1 MIPLFQTFK
10 KIGWFIRYYRKK
22 YILSLSVLLL
32 SYIFALIPPRMI
44 GDLTDRISGG
54 RIDMRTLLTQ
64 LGILLGALIINYV
77 GNYIWSYYLFM
88 GADQIGRNTRRRL
101 MTKFLRQSPIFYEK
115 NTTGSLMGKSTNDV
129 SALSD
134 FAGFGFMSLI
144 DATLF
149 PLVILIIMATTISLK
164 MTLLSIIPMPLL
176 IVFTKKFEDKI
187 TLYYRQSQEAF
198 DSLNDKV
205 LENVS
210 GVRVVRAYG
219 RENHEMGQFHDLAEN
234 NYNKNILFQTI
245 IAYFPVLSRLIPGIS
260 FIIALLVGARL
271 IATGE
276 LSLGQFISF
285 TIYLDMLIWPMFAF
299 GEFITVSEQASTAMD
314 RIQELFDYQ
323 EEVPIAEEAPLYPGQ
338 GDIEFRD
345 FSFSYPNSTK
355 PVLKDI
361 SFRLPYGQTLGIVGK
376 IGSGKTS
383 LIRQLMHL
391 YPIEPETLLLGS
403 QPIEQYN
410 VPSVRR
416 AIGYVPQQHV
426 LFSKSIEDNVRL
438 GSREEVSTERLQEV
452 LAQADFLKDLNQL
465 PHGLDTMTGEKGI
478 ALSGG
483 QKQRISIARALLGD
497 PEILILD
504 DSLSAVDATTEANIL
519 ASIQQYRQGKTNLI
533 TAHRLSAI
541 AHADLI
547 LVLEDGQIVQ
557 RGTHQELF
565 DTPGWY
571 REQFLHQQLEG
582 GDDYEDL

>member
-1 MIPLFQTFK
+1 MIELFQTFR
-10 KIGWFIRYYRKK
+10 KIKWFIHYYRKK
-22 YILSLSVLLL
+22 YFIALSVLLI
-32 SYIFALIPPRMI
+32 SYIFALIPPRMV
-44 GDLTDRISGG
+44 GDLTDRINSG
-54 RIDMRTLLTQ
+54 RIDLNGLLAQ
-64 LGILLGALIINYV
+64 LGILLAALIINYI

-88 GADQIGRNTRRRL
+88 GADQIARNTRRRL
-101 MTKFLRQSPIFYEK
+101 MRKFLRQSPIFYEN

-129 SALSD
+129 NALSD

-164 MTLLSIIPMPLL
+164 MTLLAVIPMPLL
-176 IVFTKKFEDKI
+176 ILFTKKFEDKI
-187 TLYYRQSQEAF
+187 TLYYKQSQEAF

-219 RENHEMGQFHDLAEN
+219 QEDYEMAQFQRLAEN

-271 IATGE
+271 ISLGE

-285 TIYLDMLIWPMFAF
+285 TIYLDMLVWPMFAF

-314 RIQELFDYQ
+314 RIQELFDYK
-323 EEVPIAEEAPLYPGQ
+323 EEVPIEQAAPIYPGG
-338 GDIEFRD
+338 GDIEFKNL
-345 FSFSYPNSTK
+345 SFSYPNSTE

-361 SFRLPYGQTLGIVGK
+361 SLVLPHGQTLGIVGK

-383 LIRQLMHL
+383 LVRQLMHL
-391 YPIEPETLLLGS
+391 YPITPNSLYLGDR
-403 QPIEQYN
+403 PIEEYQ
-410 VPSVRR
+410 VHSVRD
-416 AIGYVPQQHV
+416 AIGYVPQQHI
-426 LFSKSIEDNVRL
+426 LFSKTIEHNIRL
-438 GSREEVSTERLQEV
+438 GSHKDVSQDRLMEV
-452 LAQADFLKDLNQL
+452 LDQADFIKDLSQL
-465 PHGLDTMTGEKGI
+465 SHGLDTMTGEKGI

-483 QKQRISIARALLGD
+483 QKQRISIARALLGE

-519 ASIQQYRQGKTNLI
+519 SSIQQYRQGKTNLI

-547 LVLEDGQIVQ
+547 IVLEDGRIVQ

-565 DTPGWY
+565 ETKGWY
-571 REQFLHQQLEG
+571 RDQFLHQQLEG
-582 GDDYEDL
+582 GDDYGDL

>member
-1 MIPLFQTFK
+1 MTLFQTFK
-10 KIGWFIRYYRKK
+10 KIGWFIHYYRKK
-22 YILSLSVLLL
+22 YLLALSVLLL
-32 SYIFALIPPRMI
+32 SYVFALIPPRMI
-44 GDLTDRISGG
+44 GQLTDQINRAQ
-54 RIDMRTLLTQ
+54 IDLNGLLTQ
-64 LGILLGALIINYV
+64 LGILLAALVINYI

-88 GADQIGRNTRRRL
+88 GADQIARNTRRRL
-101 MTKFLRQSPIFYEK
+101 MRKFLRQSPIFYEK
-115 NTTGSLMGKSTNDV
+115 HTTGSLMGKSTNDV
-129 SALSD
+129 TALSD

-149 PLVILIIMATTISLK
+149 PLVILIIMATTISWR
-164 MTLLSIIPMPLL
+164 MTLLTMIPMPLL

-187 TLYYRQSQEAF
+187 TRYYRESQEAF
-198 DSLNDKV
+198 DKLNDKV

-219 RENHEMGQFHDLAEN
+219 REDYERAQFSQLAEL
-234 NYNKNILFQTI
+234 NYQKNILFQTI

-260 FIIALLVGARL
+260 FIIALLVGAGL
-271 IATGE
+271 IARGE
-276 LSLGQFISF
+276 ISLGQFISF

-323 EEVPIAEEAPLYPGQ
+323 EEVAPGEAAPDYPGQ
-338 GDIEFRD
+338 GRISFRN
-345 FSFSYPNSTK
+345 FSFAYPNSEQ
-355 PVLKDI
+355 PVLSDI
-361 SFRLPYGQTLGIVGK
+361 SFDLPHGQTLGIVGK

-383 LIRQLMHL
+383 LVRQLMHL
-391 YPIEPETLLLGS
+391 YPVAPATLYLGER
-403 QPIEQYN
+403 PIEDYN
-410 VPSVRR
+410 LASLRR

-426 LFSKSIEDNVRL
+426 LFSKSIEDNIRL
-438 GSREEVSTERLQEV
+438 GSRADVPPERLQEV
-452 LAQADFLKDLNQL
+452 LAQADFLKDLAQL
-465 PHGLDTMTGEKGI
+465 PHGLKTMTGEKGI

-483 QKQRISIARALLGD
+483 QKQRISIARALLAD

-519 ASIQQYRQGKTNLI
+519 ASIQRSRRGKTNLI

-547 LVLEDGQIVQ
+547 LVLEDGRIIQ
-557 RGTHQELF
+557 RGRHEELF
-565 DTPGWY
+565 HQPGWY

-582 GDDYEDL
+582 GVSYDDL

>member
-1 MIPLFQTFK
+1 MILFQTFK
-10 KIGWFIRYYRKK
+10 KIGWFIHYYRKK
-22 YILSLSVLLL
+22 YSLALSVLLL
-32 SYIFALIPPRMI
+32 SYVFALIPPRMI
-44 GDLTDRISGG
+44 GQLTDRIN
-54 RIDMRTLLTQ
+54 RAEIDLNGLLTQ
-64 LGILLGALIINYV
+64 LGILLGALVINYI

-88 GADQIGRNTRRRL
+88 GADQIARNTRRRL
-101 MTKFLRQSPIFYEK
+101 MRKFLRQSPIFYEK

-129 SALSD
+129 TALSD

-149 PLVILIIMATTISLK
+149 PLVILIIMATTISWR
-164 MTLLSIIPMPLL
+164 MTLLTMIPMPLL

-187 TLYYRQSQEAF
+187 TRYYRESQEAF
-198 DSLNDKV
+198 DKLNDKV

-219 RENHEMGQFHDLAEN
+219 REDYERAQFSELAEA
-234 NYNKNILFQTI
+234 NYHKNILFQTI

-260 FIIALLVGARL
+260 FIIALLVGAGL
-271 IATGE
+271 IARGE
-276 LSLGQFISF
+276 ISLGQFISF

-314 RIQELFDYQ
+314 RIQELFDYR
-323 EEVPIAEEAPLYPGQ
+323 EEVAPGEAAPDYPGQ
-338 GDIEFRD
+338 GRISFRN
-345 FSFSYPNSTK
+345 FSFAYPNSEQ
-355 PVLKDI
+355 PVLSDI
-361 SFRLPYGQTLGIVGK
+361 SFDLPHGRTLGIVGK

-383 LIRQLMHL
+383 LVRQLMHL
-391 YPIEPETLLLGS
+391 YPVAPATLYLGER
-403 QPIEQYN
+403 PIEDYN
-410 VPSVRR
+410 LASLRR

-426 LFSKSIEDNVRL
+426 LFSKSIEDNIRL
-438 GSREEVSTERLQEV
+438 GANQDVPPERLQEV
-452 LAQADFLKDLNQL
+452 LAQADFLKDLAQL
-465 PHGLDTMTGEKGI
+465 PHGLKTMTGEKGI

-483 QKQRISIARALLGD
+483 QKQRISIARALLAD

-519 ASIQQYRQGKTNLI
+519 ASIQQSRRGKTNLI

-547 LVLEDGQIVQ
+547 LVLEDGRIIQ
-557 RGTHQELF
+557 RGTHDELF
-565 DTPGWY
+565 NQPGWY

-582 GDDYEDL
+582 GVSYDDL

>member
-1 MIPLFQTFK
+1 MIKLFQTFG
-10 KIGWFIRYYRKK
+10 KIKWFIHYYRKK
-22 YILSLSVLLL
+22 YAIALSVLLI

-44 GDLTDRISGG
+44 GDLTDRINSG
-54 RIDMRTLLTQ
+54 RIDLNGLLMQ
-64 LGILLGALIINYV
+64 LGILLAALIINYI

-88 GADQIGRNTRRRL
+88 GSDQIARNTRRRL
-101 MTKFLRQSPIFYEK
+101 MRKFLHQSPIFYEK

-129 SALSD
+129 TALSD

-149 PLVILIIMATTISLK
+149 PLVILIIMASTISLK
-164 MTLLSIIPMPLL
+164 MTLLAVIPMPLL
-176 IVFTKKFEDKI
+176 IVFTKRFEDKI
-187 TLYYRQSQEAF
+187 TLYYKQSQEAF

-219 RENHEMGQFHDLAEN
+219 QEDYEMARFQDLAEN
-234 NYNKNILFQTI
+234 NYTKNILFQTI
-245 IAYFPVLSRLIPGIS
+245 IAYYPVLSRLIPGIS

-271 IATGE
+271 ISLGE
-276 LSLGQFISF
+276 LSLGKFISF
-285 TIYLDMLIWPMFAF
+285 TIYLDMLVWPMFAF

-323 EEVPIAEEAPLYPGQ
+323 EEVPIEDHPAYPGG
-338 GDIEFRD
+338 GDITFDD
-345 FSFSYPNSTK
+345 FSFSYPNSTE

-361 SFRLPYGQTLGIVGK
+361 SFRLPHGKTLGIVGK

-383 LIRQLMHL
+383 LVRQLMHL
-391 YPIEPETLLLGS
+391 YPIEPASLYLGDK
-403 QPIEQYN
+403 PIEDYQ
-410 VPSVRR
+410 VQTIRE

-426 LFSKSIEDNVRL
+426 LFSKTIEQNIRL
-438 GSREEVSTERLQEV
+438 GSHEAITSERLQEV
-452 LAQADFLKDLNQL
+452 LRQADFIKDLAQL
-465 PHGLDTMTGEKGI
+465 PHGLETMTGEKGI

-519 ASIQQYRQGKTNLI
+519 ASIQQYRRGKTNLI

-547 LVLEDGQIVQ
+547 LVLEEGRIIQ

-565 DTPGWY
+565 ESPGWY
-571 REQFLHQQLEG
+571 RDQFLHQQLEG
-582 GDDYEDL
+582 GDSYGDL